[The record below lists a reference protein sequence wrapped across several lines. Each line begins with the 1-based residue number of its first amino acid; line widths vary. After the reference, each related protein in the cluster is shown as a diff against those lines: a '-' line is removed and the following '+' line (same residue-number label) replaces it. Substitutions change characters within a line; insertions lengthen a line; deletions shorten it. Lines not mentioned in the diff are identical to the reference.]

1 MFPLINF
8 LEVVEDHLEIET
20 QEDIMHVFYVLRQPL
35 QTLFHIKSYGLLQ
48 LLSVPSPPL
57 FIQLKNLFKHDF
69 LIMAGQRAFKYLGG
83 LKDVMQEHLVEN
95 CHLFGFFEFFLCL

>member
-48 LLSVPSPPL
+48 LFSVPSPPF

-69 LIMAGQRAFKYLGG
+69 DFLKWRVQLNLG
-83 LKDVMQEHLVEN
+83 VMKLDIHLD
-95 CHLFGFFEFFLCL
+95 